1 MLREGG
7 LFTTTTGMSSSV
19 FVCFVEMKARLC
31 AVASDV
37 VNEQWKIEV
46 GVMTRTTLL

>member
-1 MLREGG
+1 M
-7 LFTTTTGMSSSV
+7 FSFSSV

-46 GVMTRTTLL
+46 GVMTRTTLF